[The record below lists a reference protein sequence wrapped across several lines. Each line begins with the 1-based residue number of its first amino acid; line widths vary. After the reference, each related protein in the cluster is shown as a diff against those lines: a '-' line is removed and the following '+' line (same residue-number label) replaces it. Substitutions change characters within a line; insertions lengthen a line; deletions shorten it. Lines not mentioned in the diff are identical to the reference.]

1 MEKLQFLLNLL
12 LFGVALIIIE
22 MLTGFISRIT
32 YIIVNV
38 TRLTFYYIGMC
49 FYRFKG
55 KLRVRIINFV
65 GKIKMLLLLN
75 KCLFLSFINRK
86 DIEKY
91 DKYFYSK
98 VDEMIEM
105 NLDKTIKVAN
115 KTKDSILKIS
125 NKIESIAK

>member
-1 MEKLQFLLNLL
+1 MEKLQFLLNLI

-22 MLTGFISRIT
+22 MLTGFFSRIS

>member
-1 MEKLQFLLNLL
+1 MENLQFLLNLL

-22 MLTGFISRIT
+22 MLTGFFSRIS

-38 TRLTFYYIGMC
+38 TKLTFYYIGMC

-125 NKIESIAK
+125 NRIESITK

>member
-1 MEKLQFLLNLL
+1 MENLQFLLNLL

-22 MLTGFISRIT
+22 MLTGFFSRIS

-38 TRLTFYYIGMC
+38 TKLTFYYIGMC

-86 DIEKY
+86 NIEKY

>member
-1 MEKLQFLLNLL
+1 MENLQFLLNLL

-22 MLTGFISRIT
+22 MLTGFFSRIS

-98 VDEMIEM
+98 VDEKIE
-105 NLDKTIKVAN
+105 
-115 KTKDSILKIS
+115 IS

>member
-1 MEKLQFLLNLL
+1 MENLQFLLNLL

-22 MLTGFISRIT
+22 MLTGFFSRIS

-38 TRLTFYYIGMC
+38 TKLTFYYIGMC

-86 DIEKY
+86 NIEKY

-125 NKIESIAK
+125 NRIESITK

>member
-1 MEKLQFLLNLL
+1 MENLQFLLNLL

-22 MLTGFISRIT
+22 ILTGFFSRIS

>member
-1 MEKLQFLLNLL
+1 MENLQFLLNLL

-22 MLTGFISRIT
+22 MLTGFFSRIS

-38 TRLTFYYIGMC
+38 TKLTFYYIGMC

>member
-1 MEKLQFLLNLL
+1 MENLQFLLNLL

-22 MLTGFISRIT
+22 MLTGFFSRIT

>member
-1 MEKLQFLLNLL
+1 MENLQFLLNLL

-22 MLTGFISRIT
+22 MLTGFFSRIS

-65 GKIKMLLLLN
+65 GKMKMLLILN

-86 DIEKY
+86 NIEKY

-125 NKIESIAK
+125 NRIESMTK

>member
-1 MEKLQFLLNLL
+1 MENLQFLLNLL

-22 MLTGFISRIT
+22 MLTGFFSRIS

-86 DIEKY
+86 NIEKY

>member
-1 MEKLQFLLNLL
+1 MEKLQFLLNLI

-22 MLTGFISRIT
+22 MLTGFISRMS

-38 TRLTFYYIGMC
+38 TRLSFYYTGMC

>member
-1 MEKLQFLLNLL
+1 MENLQFLLNLL

-22 MLTGFISRIT
+22 MLTGFFSRIS

-38 TRLTFYYIGMC
+38 TKLTFYYIGMC

-86 DIEKY
+86 NIEKY

-125 NKIESIAK
+125 NRIDSVTK

>member
-1 MEKLQFLLNLL
+1 MENLQFLLNLL

-22 MLTGFISRIT
+22 MLTGFFSRIS

-38 TRLTFYYIGMC
+38 TKLTFYYIGMC

-86 DIEKY
+86 NIEKY

-115 KTKDSILKIS
+115 KTKGSILKIS

>member
-1 MEKLQFLLNLL
+1 MENLQFLLNLL

-22 MLTGFISRIT
+22 MLTGFFSRIS

-125 NKIESIAK
+125 NRIESMTK

>member
-1 MEKLQFLLNLL
+1 MENLQFLLNLL

-22 MLTGFISRIT
+22 MLTGFFSRIS

-105 NLDKTIKVAN
+105 NLNKTIKVAN

>member
-1 MEKLQFLLNLL
+1 MEKLQFLLNLI

-22 MLTGFISRIT
+22 MLTGFISRIS

-65 GKIKMLLLLN
+65 GNIKMLLLLN

-86 DIEKY
+86 NIEKY

-125 NKIESIAK
+125 NRIESITK

>member
-1 MEKLQFLLNLL
+1 MENLQFLLNLL

-22 MLTGFISRIT
+22 MLTGFFSRIS

-38 TRLTFYYIGMC
+38 TKLTFYYIGMC

-125 NKIESIAK
+125 NKIDSVTK

>member
-1 MEKLQFLLNLL
+1 MENLQFLLNLL

-22 MLTGFISRIT
+22 MLTGFFSRIS

-86 DIEKY
+86 NIEKY

-98 VDEMIEM
+98 VDEIIEM
-105 NLDKTIKVAN
+105 DLDKTIKVAN

>member
-1 MEKLQFLLNLL
+1 MENLQFLLNLL

-22 MLTGFISRIT
+22 ILTGFISRMS

-38 TRLTFYYIGMC
+38 TKLTFYYIGMC
-49 FYRFKG
+49 FYIFNG

>member
-1 MEKLQFLLNLL
+1 MENLQFLLNLL

-22 MLTGFISRIT
+22 MLTGFFSRIS

-38 TRLTFYYIGMC
+38 TKLTFYYIGMC

-105 NLDKTIKVAN
+105 NLNKTIKVAN

>member
-1 MEKLQFLLNLL
+1 MEKLQFLLNLI

-22 MLTGFISRIT
+22 MLTGFFSRIS

-65 GKIKMLLLLN
+65 GKIKMLLILN

-86 DIEKY
+86 NIEKY

>member
-1 MEKLQFLLNLL
+1 MENLQFLLNLL

-38 TRLTFYYIGMC
+38 TRLTCYYIGMC

>member
-1 MEKLQFLLNLL
+1 MENLQFLLNLL

-22 MLTGFISRIT
+22 MLTGFFSRIS

-75 KCLFLSFINRK
+75 KCLFLSFMNRK

>member
-1 MEKLQFLLNLL
+1 MENLQFLLNLL

-22 MLTGFISRIT
+22 MLTGFFSRIS

>member
-1 MEKLQFLLNLL
+1 MEKLQFLLNLI
-12 LFGVALIIIE
+12 LFGFTLIIIE
-22 MLTGFISRIT
+22 MLTGIISRMIYIT
-32 YIIVNV
+32 VNV
-38 TRLTFYYIGMC
+38 TRLSFYYIGMC

-55 KLRVRIINFV
+55 KLRIRIINFI

-86 DIEKY
+86 NIEKY

-98 VDEMIEM
+98 ADEIIEM
-105 NLDKTIKVAN
+105 DLDKTVKVAN

-125 NKIESIAK
+125 NKIDLVIK

>member
-1 MEKLQFLLNLL
+1 MENLQFLLNLL

-22 MLTGFISRIT
+22 ILTGFFSRIS

-38 TRLTFYYIGMC
+38 TKLTFYYIGMC

>member
-1 MEKLQFLLNLL
+1 MENLQFLLNLL

-22 MLTGFISRIT
+22 MLTGFFSRIS

-38 TRLTFYYIGMC
+38 TKLTFYYIGMC

-65 GKIKMLLLLN
+65 GKMKMLLILN

-86 DIEKY
+86 NIEKY

-125 NKIESIAK
+125 NRIESMTK

>member
-1 MEKLQFLLNLL
+1 MEKLQFLLNLI

-22 MLTGFISRIT
+22 MLTGFFSRIS

-86 DIEKY
+86 NIEKY

>member
-1 MEKLQFLLNLL
+1 MEILQVLLNLI
-12 LFGVALIIIE
+12 LFGFALIIIE
-22 MLTGFISRIT
+22 MITGFISRIS

-86 DIEKY
+86 NIEKY

-98 VDEMIEM
+98 VEEIIEID
-105 NLDKTIKVAN
+105 LEKTIKVAN

-125 NKIESIAK
+125 NRIDSVTK

>member
-1 MEKLQFLLNLL
+1 MENLQFLLNLL

-22 MLTGFISRIT
+22 MLTGFFSRIS

-55 KLRVRIINFV
+55 KLRVRIINFI

-86 DIEKY
+86 NIEKY

>member
-1 MEKLQFLLNLL
+1 MEKLQFLLNLI
-12 LFGVALIIIE
+12 LFGFTLIIIE
-22 MLTGFISRIT
+22 MLTGIISRMIYIT
-32 YIIVNV
+32 VNV
-38 TRLTFYYIGMC
+38 TRLSFYYIGMC

-55 KLRVRIINFV
+55 KLRVRIINFI

-86 DIEKY
+86 NIEKY

-98 VDEMIEM
+98 ADEIIEM
-105 NLDKTIKVAN
+105 DLDKTVKVAN

-125 NKIESIAK
+125 NKIDLVIK

>member
-1 MEKLQFLLNLL
+1 MENLQFLLNLL

-22 MLTGFISRIT
+22 MLTGFFSRIS

-55 KLRVRIINFV
+55 KLRVRIINFI